1 MAFIQQGPRL
11 AHPLHHD
18 RVLRAWLHATFDA
31 SERAVL
37 EADLTALGDYA
48 LLAHARALETPREE
62 PVLTAWDAW
71 GRRVDRIALSTT
83 WREGAALTTRHGLL
97 WSGQETHA
105 RGLQRAAQFAR
116 VYLYHAASAFY
127 TCPLAMTDGAIA
139 ALKAGGD
146 SGLIAHALP
155 HFLSRDADA
164 LWLSGQWM
172 TETAGGSDVAH
183 SEVEARRD
191 DAGRWR
197 LYGRKWFTSAIVGET
212 ALALARPAGAGNGA
226 HALGLF
232 FVETRQPDGAWQD
245 GLRIQRLK
253 DKLGTRELPTA
264 EIELDGVPAWPL
276 GEPAH
281 GVRKIAPMLNVTRLW
296 STLGALAT
304 ARRALAL
311 AGDYATRRQA
321 FGRRLT
327 SQSLHRETLADAACA
342 FEAAFH
348 LAFHAALLLGR
359 VEAGVA
365 TADEAAALRLLI
377 PLAKL
382 WVSKLAVALVSE
394 CLEAFGGAGYIEDT
408 GLPQLLRDVQ
418 VFPIWEG
425 TTNVMALDMLRALGQ
440 HGLTPLRAA
449 LTPAPAAA
457 DAAAAQAVRDAFDA
471 AERWLV
477 ANAGDRDRLEG
488 GARRLGYTLARTCA
502 AALLAEHAAW
512 SSQRG
517 DAAPATALTR
527 FLARGLD
534 RLPGAHADRNVLLA
548 ELFSRDA
555 G

>member
-1 MAFIQQGPRL
+1 MSFLQDPPQLPDPWIR
-11 AHPLHHD
+11 D
-18 RVLRAWLHATFDA
+18 RVLRGWLDWRLSSTR
-31 SERAVL
+31 RAALAPHL
-37 EADLTALGDYA
+37 EALA
-48 LLAHARALETPREE
+48 AHALAAYRERRITPRCE
-62 PVLTAWDAW
+62 PVLTRWDAW
-71 GRRVDRIALSTT
+71 GARVDRIALTPA
-83 WREGAALTTRHGLL
+83 WERGPAITTRHGLL
-97 WSGQETHA
+97 WAGHA
-105 RGLQRAAQFAR
+105 DSADGAARADQFAR
-116 VYLYHAASAFY
+116 VYLYHCASEFH
-127 TCPLAMTDGAIA
+127 TCPLAMTDGALA
-139 ALKAGGD
+139 ALVA
-146 SGLIAHALP
+146 SGERALIERVRP
-155 HFLSRDADA
+155 HYLSRDPAT

-172 TETAGGSDVAH
+172 TETSGGSDVAR
-183 SEVEARRD
+183 SETIARRD
-191 DAGRWR
+191 AGGQWR
-197 LYGRKWFTSAIVGET
+197 LYGRKWFSSAVVGEA
-212 ALALARPAGAGNGA
+212 ALALARPEGAADGGST
-226 HALGLF
+226 LGLF
-232 FVETRQPDGAWQD
+232 HAETRDAAGNWN
-245 GLRIQRLK
+245 GLRVQRLK

-534 RLPGAHADRNVLLA
+534 RLPGAHADRNALLA

>member
-1 MAFIQQGPRL
+1 MAFIQQGPQL

-18 RVLRAWLHATFDA
+18 RVLRAWLRATFDA
-31 SERAVL
+31 SERAAL

-62 PVLTAWDAW
+62 PVLTTWDAW

-264 EIELDGVPAWPL
+264 EIELDGLAATAL
-276 GEPAH
+276 GEPRH
-281 GVRKIAPMLNVTRLW
+281 GVRKIAPMLNITRTW
-296 STLGALAT
+296 NTLCALASM
-304 ARRALAL
+304 RRALAL
-311 AGDYATRRQA
+311 AGDYALRREA
-321 FGRRLT
+321 FGGALIDKP
-327 SQSLHRETLADAACA
+327 LHRDTLAAMAAE
-342 FEAAFH
+342 FEAAF
-348 LAFHAALLLGR
+348 ALGFGVVRLLGEVESGLADADSVAAWR
-359 VEAGVA
+359 VL
-365 TADEAAALRLLI
+365 T

-382 WVSKLAVALVSE
+382 WTGKLAVRITSE
-394 CLEAFGGAGYIEDT
+394 CLEACGGAGYIEDT
-408 GLPQLLRDVQ
+408 GLPQLLRDAQ
-418 VFPIWEG
+418 VYPIWEG
-425 TTNVMALDMLRALGQ
+425 TTNVLALDVLRALEDGPAPF
-440 HGLTPLRAA
+440 GAWLRAQWPVQNPDAAPVHATLDAAARWWQQARQERTRLEAGARGLA
-449 LTPAPAAA
+449 LTLARCAAATLLARAAQSAGTHGDARPAAA
-457 DAAAAQAVRDAFDA
+457 
-471 AERWLV
+471 L
-477 ANAGDRDRLEG
+477 
-488 GARRLGYTLARTCA
+488 RRFMEHG
-502 AALLAEHAAW
+502 LL
-512 SSQRG
+512 
-517 DAAPATALTR
+517 
-527 FLARGLD
+527 
-534 RLPGAHADRNVLLA
+534 RLPGSAADECAAILA
-548 ELFSRDA
+548 QD
-555 G
+555 